1 MGRCFSGSLLSVF
14 INYITPTLQG
24 TMTNHF
30 CGLMLFCRPCDMDHE
45 SEANTY
51 INKYIKQSMMYT
63 CVTKLQMLIKAL

>member
-1 MGRCFSGSLLSVF
+1 
-14 INYITPTLQG
+14 
-24 TMTNHF
+24 MTNHF